1 MNDVDLVE
9 IAAGEECQAAKAL
22 SIAMLSNPIHIAV
35 LQGQGETE
43 RQHLEATF
51 SSMLKERPGEVS
63 VAKHEGAI
71 VGVLRSY
78 NCRGRQLS
86 HEQPGQDREA
96 DEAEVSEIEA
106 RIEHWTNAWA
116 QRDPLQPHRHLG
128 PVGVLPQLQ
137 RLGIGSKMMERFC
150 EQADANHEP
159 AFLETDSLGNVRFYE
174 KFRFRSIDESLVF
187 GVRNFFM
194 WRPGQK

>member
-1 MNDVDLVE
+1 MNAVDLVA
-9 IAAGEECQAAKAL
+9 IAAGEEYQAAKAL

-43 RQHLEATF
+43 RQHIEAMF

-71 VGVLRSY
+71 VGVVRSY
-78 NCRGRQLS
+78 KCRGGELS
-86 HEQPGQDREA
+86 HEQPGQDRGA
-96 DEAEVSEIEA
+96 DEVEASDIEA
-106 RIEHWTNAWA
+106 RIEHWINAWA

-128 PVGVLPQLQ
+128 PIGVLPQFQ
-137 RLGIGSKMMERFC
+137 RLGIGSKMMESFC
-150 EQADANHEP
+150 AQVDANHEP
-159 AFLETDSLGNVRFYE
+159 AFLETDKLVNVRFYE
-174 KFRFRSIDESLVF
+174 KFRFRSIDESLIF

-194 WRPGQK
+194 WRPGQE

>member
-1 MNDVDLVE
+1 MNDADLVA
-9 IAAGEECQAAKAL
+9 IAAGEEYQAAKAL

-43 RQHLEATF
+43 RQHLEAMF

-78 NCRGRQLS
+78 KCRAGQLS

-96 DEAEVSEIEA
+96 DEAEVSDIEA
-106 RIEHWTNAWA
+106 RIEHWIHAWA
-116 QRDPLQPHRHLG
+116 ERDPQEPHRHLG
-128 PVGVLPQLQ
+128 PVGVLPQFQ
-137 RLGIGSKMMERFC
+137 RFGIGSKMMERFC
-150 EQADANHEP
+150 EQVDANHEP
-159 AFLETDSLGNVRFYE
+159 AFLETDRLVNVRFYE
-174 KFRFRSIDESLVF
+174 KFRFHSIHESLIF

-194 WRPGQK
+194 WRPGQE